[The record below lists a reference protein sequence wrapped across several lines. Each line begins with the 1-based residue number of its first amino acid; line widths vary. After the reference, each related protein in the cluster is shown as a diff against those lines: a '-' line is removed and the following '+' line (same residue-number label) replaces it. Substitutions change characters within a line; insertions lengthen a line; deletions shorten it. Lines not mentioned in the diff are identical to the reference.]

1 MFGGEHKQTD
11 IAQSAIFTT
20 GSMRASRLYPAL
32 LLTLLLMYGDYLFD
46 LSSKIRITFSY
57 LLSPFTQIE
66 YLASDTINAFDLYF
80 SSQKRL
86 KEEIEILKVQIRNL
100 ENQNLILQNT
110 KNSLNELERL
120 FDLSKSFKQKDIFLG
135 KISNFKKFPEE
146 IISVDVRT
154 DKITKDMVAF
164 NAFGLVGVI
173 DELLSNTVKIK
184 PLHDL
189 SLKIPAKNSRTLENI
204 IITGT
209 GESKLFQLEEFKKN
223 GDIALGDEII
233 SSGLGGKFPGGFSL
247 GRVIDIKEDEESNF
261 LSVKVEN
268 SFDFSFGS
276 TLLFT
281 EP

>member
-32 LLTLLLMYGDYLFD
+32 LLTLLLMYGDFLFD
-46 LSSKIRITFSY
+46 LSSKIRISFSY

-66 YLASDTINAFDLYF
+66 YLASDTIDAFDLYF

-209 GESKLFQLEEFKKN
+209 GESKLFN
-223 GDIALGDEII
+223 
-233 SSGLGGKFPGGFSL
+233 
-247 GRVIDIKEDEESNF
+247 
-261 LSVKVEN
+261 
-268 SFDFSFGS
+268 
-276 TLLFT
+276 
-281 EP
+281 

>member
-32 LLTLLLMYGDYLFD
+32 LLTLLLMYGDFLFD
-46 LSSKIRITFSY
+46 LSSKIRISFSY

-66 YLASDTINAFDLYF
+66 YLASDTIDAFDLYF

-276 TLLFT
+276 TVLFT

>member
-32 LLTLLLMYGDYLFD
+32 LLTLLLMYGDFLFD
-46 LSSKIRITFSY
+46 LSSKIRISFSY

-66 YLASDTINAFDLYF
+66 YLASDTIDAFDLYF

>member
-32 LLTLLLMYGDYLFD
+32 LLTLLLMYGDFLFD
-46 LSSKIRITFSY
+46 LSSKIRISFSY

-66 YLASDTINAFDLYF
+66 YLASDTIDAFDLYF

-146 IISVDVRT
+146 IIFVDVRT

-276 TLLFT
+276 TVLFT

>member
-32 LLTLLLMYGDYLFD
+32 LLTLLLMYGDFLFD
-46 LSSKIRITFSY
+46 LSSKIRISFSY

-66 YLASDTINAFDLYF
+66 YLASDTIDAFDLYF

-261 LSVKVEN
+261 LLVKVEN

-276 TLLFT
+276 TVLFT